1 MPKTQA
7 DHQTWSLDASSAA
20 VGRAWRVLA
29 VLSALLGF
37 ASISTD
43 FYLPA
48 VPAMAT
54 ALHASHGMLE
64 FSITGYL
71 IGFSIGQLFWGP
83 VSDKFGRR
91 LPADAGQFFGCWSHC
106 APDSGLC
113 GRGWLLF
120 AGMFAYIAGTPFA
133 YITYHLLPAEYCGWF
148 FGAGILG
155 VMATNVLNARLVT
168 RFAVDRLLVAG
179 ALIAAVASIACAVVA
194 WTDWGI
200 MGSAT
205 AVVRLH
211 FLHRPNRRRLV
222 GRCTC

>member
-91 LPADAGQFFGCWSHC
+91 LPADAGQFY
-106 APDSGLC
+106 A
-113 GRGWLLF
+113 
-120 AGMFAYIAGTPFA
+120 
-133 YITYHLLPAEYCGWF
+133 
-148 FGAGILG
+148 GAGGFFSLG
-155 VMATNVLNARLVT
+155 CLRTSPAPPLRISPTT
-168 RFAVDRLLVAG
+168 SFPPSIVAG
-179 ALIAAVASIACAVVA
+179 SLAPASWGSWRPTCSMLA
-194 WTDWGI
+194 W
-200 MGSAT
+200 
-205 AVVRLH
+205 
-211 FLHRPNRRRLV
+211 
-222 GRCTC
+222 